1 MQLQRIGAVMPSTS
15 PCEGE
20 DLHGDGRWMAMVGRF
35 EISVFIIVVLIFITV
50 IIIITNPTV
59 LLSLCLPS
67 IFPTKWRHDM
77 MTKGVNMIPHCS
89 AHGHVYLYWAQPLFH
104 QHHHWFLKKERKKD
118 GIKAKVGTRSSWRQ
132 IDCMSWAQEVNR
144 RNQCCAV
151 PTPLILNIQ
160 PNILNEKY

>member
-35 EISVFIIVVLIFITV
+35 EISVFIIVVLMFITV
-50 IIIITNPTV
+50 IIIIANPTV
-59 LLSLCLPS
+59 LLSLWLPS

-89 AHGHVYLYWAQPLFH
+89 AHGHVYFY
-104 QHHHWFLKKERKKD
+104 
-118 GIKAKVGTRSSWRQ
+118 
-132 IDCMSWAQEVNR
+132 
-144 RNQCCAV
+144 
-151 PTPLILNIQ
+151 
-160 PNILNEKY
+160 